1 MTTNLKGAWDLSRPS
16 SMYFFS
22 VLKYCTNIYLLLS
35 RPHVCPT
42 PTTSSCHHATTTHHP
57 QHHLDVACLLQHQC
71 YLIVTLTGAWDTLCL
86 EPQVRFFFLSRYV
99 FFFYYTNEYQW
110 FKFSWTYVWTWQ
122 RQQGRG
128 KGSRCVTTCLICL
141 FSFYVLFTILTS
153 IWISYAYK
161 WTQQGR
167 GKGLRP
173 HLIMWRGWCYDF
185 KWL

>member
-1 MTTNLKGAWDLSRPS
+1 
-16 SMYFFS
+16 MY
-22 VLKYCTNIYLLLS
+22 VQHQL
-35 RPHVCPT
+35 PHHVTMQPP
-42 PTTSSCHHATTTHHP
+42 PTTHNITSTWHIFFNAN
-57 QHHLDVACLLQHQC
+57 
-71 YLIVTLTGAWDTLCL
+71 VTLSWPQQGL
-86 EPQVRFFFLSRYV
+86 ETHCVLSPRYVFFFFLDMF